1 MSAISIEF
9 AERLKREKV
18 FSSEKADAFA
28 RALNDELSGQLATKP
43 DIVQLESSMVQLE
56 NRMENRMVQMENRLI
71 KWMIGLVLAAIAIN
85 LTVNGF
91 LMTHL
96 ISTVSQ
102 LTAAG

>member
-28 RALNDELSGQLATKP
+28 RALNDELSHQLTTKP
-43 DIVQLESSMVQLE
+43 DLIQLE
-56 NRMENRMVQMENRLI
+56 NGMENRMVQMENRII
-71 KWMIGLVLAAIAIN
+71 KWMVGLILASTAIN
-85 LTVNGF
+85 LTVIGF

-96 ISTVSQ
+96 ISIASLSTVV
-102 LTAAG
+102 G

>member
-28 RALNDELSGQLATKP
+28 RALNDELSDQLAIRP
-43 DIVQLESSMVQLE
+43 DIVQLE

-85 LTVNGF
+85 LTVTGF

-96 ISTVSQ
+96 ITTVSQ
-102 LTAAG
+102 LTAVG

>member
-28 RALNDELSGQLATKP
+28 SALNDELSHQLATKP
-43 DIVQLESSMVQLE
+43 DLIQLE
-56 NRMENRMVQMENRLI
+56 NGMDNRMVQMENRLI

-85 LTVNGF
+85 LTVTGF

-96 ISTVSQ
+96 ISIVSQ
-102 LTAAG
+102 LTVVG